1 MREQPVAVHRGVPVE
16 AAEER
21 RVQAARPVELAG
33 ALHDMSRP
41 IRKLAADARQRERR
55 EPPGARRVESHG
67 ASLYR

>member
-1 MREQPVAVHRGVPVE
+1 MREQPVAVHGGVPVE

-21 RVQAARPVELAG
+21 RVQASRPVELAG
-33 ALHDMSRP
+33 ALHDMSRL
-41 IRKLAADARQRERR
+41 IREFAADARQRERR